1 MAYWSNEALVILA
14 LLATAAVSYFFALS
28 AAQSILVFLLLW
40 PSLGLLRSRA
50 RWHEINHGDPMHRPR
65 EFADDEMTTGR
76 VWHLYQAHKEY
87 ADSMTQDRAK

>member
-1 MAYWSNEALVILA
+1 MAYWSNEALVLLA
-14 LLATAAVSYFFALS
+14 LLATAAVSYFFELS

-65 EFADDEMTTGR
+65 EFVDDELTTGR
-76 VWHLYQAHKEY
+76 VWQSYQAHKEY
-87 ADSMTQDRAK
+87 ADSVTRNSAE

>member
-14 LLATAAVSYFFALS
+14 FLLTAAISFFLKIS

-50 RWHEINHGDPMHRPR
+50 RWREINHGDPMLRPA
-65 EFADDEMTTGR
+65 EFSNDEMSTGR
-76 VWHLYQAHKEY
+76 LWHLYQAHKEY
-87 ADSMTQDRAK
+87 AETTTRDGAN